1 MKVDRQIMTPQIFS
15 KCLES
20 KYQSIKSLISVTEN
34 IEETPAGQFL
44 ESVCAAVAQLYS
56 SNLAGEVLKS
66 MKEKF
71 EGG

>member
-1 MKVDRQIMTPQIFS
+1 MKGDRQIMTPNFS

-71 EGG
+71 EGE